1 MRYTN
6 ITSSKK
12 IGSRPSDEFSVTK
25 ELRQGCAIAP
35 NVIKVYLNS
44 ALEQR
49 RRTCRNMWIP
59 INDEK
64 PFNLHSADNQV
75 IIAEEENDICH
86 MLRKLDE
93 EYQKWGLKINTNET
107 EYIVAKNTCKN
118 ILFERGDM
126 QGGAS
131 N

>member
-1 MRYTN
+1 MCIRD
-6 ITSSKK
+6 
-12 IGSRPSDEFSVTK
+12 R
-25 ELRQGCAIAP
+25 RQGCAIAP

-44 ALEQR
+44 ALEQT

-75 IIAEEENDICH
+75 IIAEEENYICH

-107 EYIVAKNTCKN
+107 EYIVAKNLSL
-118 ILFERGDM
+118 IHI
-126 QGGAS
+126 
-131 N
+131 